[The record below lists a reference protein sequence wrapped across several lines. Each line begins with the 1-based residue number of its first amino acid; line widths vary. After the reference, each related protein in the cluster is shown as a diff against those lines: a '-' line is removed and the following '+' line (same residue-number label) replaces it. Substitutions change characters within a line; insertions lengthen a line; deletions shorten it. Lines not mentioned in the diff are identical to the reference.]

1 MGYSTA
7 RICHYTLGH
16 LPSDGR
22 VAGFFPF
29 TTQAVGTPGPVDTPG
44 FRASKGKAPADRKPI
59 TAAEW
64 LPHGPRVTV
73 VTQCPGLGVLPPRNT
88 LGLQLGPSFPSK
100 RQTMALLSCLSL
112 WPTREA
118 TL

>member
-7 RICHYTLGH
+7 RICQYTLGH

-22 VAGFFPF
+22 VAGFSLF

-59 TAAEW
+59 TAAKW
-64 LPHGPRVTV
+64 LPHGPTVTR
-73 VTQCPGLGVLPPRNT
+73 VTQCPGLGLLPPRNA
-88 LGLQLGPSFPSK
+88 LGSQLSLSFPL
-100 RQTMALLSCLSL
+100 RD
-112 WPTREA
+112 R
-118 TL
+118 